1 MTDLIEPVGPDEDG
15 GGGRV
20 SLLRRLAWFA
30 GLALISLSV
39 VAATAYILRGFL
51 LLG

>member
-1 MTDLIEPVGPDEDG
+1 MTDLIEPVGPDEEG
-15 GGGRV
+15 GGEP
-20 SLLRRLAWFA
+20 SLVRKLAWFA

-51 LLG
+51 FLG